1 MKRLSFSETDK
12 AKMIE
17 EFTLSLQNFRSN
29 QDKFTY
35 EKKFSDLTKEY
46 EDTVKKPIIYFS
58 MEAWLK
64 MLKLVKDCDKEIAWQ
79 ATVEK
84 RKFKNKEDSTD
95 FYYYIKQVFVYPQKV
110 TGTFVDTDEV
120 KYAEWS
126 LRLEDEVYNTL
137 RFQGHSH
144 VNMGVTP
151 SATDLN
157 TYQNFLDQLAKD
169 DFYIFMILNKRNEV
183 NIMVYD
189 YAQDMLFE
197 NKDCYVDIVTTQGS
211 LEKWAEESMALV
223 EHKTVETPA
232 ITPVTRHTTNSWD
245 DWNDEAWYRSKYNKE
260 PNYPGAVTFANE
272 KGYTKNGIWHA
283 FKNTTELVSFY
294 TEHEELIEKAIL
306 SPAMKEYLIETVE
319 EQTSMKLK
327 MKEKRKPGRPSK
339 GK

>member
-17 EFTLSLQNFRSN
+17 EFTLILQNFRSN

-58 MEAWLK
+58 MESWLK
-64 MLKLVKDCDKEIAWQ
+64 MIQLVKDCDKEIAWQ

-126 LRLEDEVYNTL
+126 LKLEDEVYNTL

-197 NKDCYVDIVTTQGS
+197 NKDCYIDVITSQGS
-211 LEKWAEESMALV
+211 LAKWSEENMALV
-223 EHKTVETPA
+223 EYKTVETPT
-232 ITPVTRHTTNSWD
+232 IMPTTKHGGS
-245 DWNDEAWYRSKYNKE
+245 WNDEDWYALRYGKDS
-260 PNYPGAVTFANE
+260 NYPGTITFANE
-272 KGYTKNGIWHA
+272 KGYSKNGIWHA
-283 FKNTTELVSFY
+283 FKNTTELVNFY
-294 TEHEELIEKAIL
+294 AEHKELIEKAVL
-306 SPAMKEYLIETVE
+306 SPAMKDYILETIE
-319 EQTSMKLK
+319 EQTLIQLK
-327 MKEKRKPGRPSK
+327 MKEKRKPGKPAKGSK
-339 GK
+339 K